1 MLSDLQITQVEHA
14 FKHGDAFVFVI
25 IGRGVFVADRVLKH
39 KKEATVEM
47 REVFEIDESCFSGN
61 EYYGDTCGPEK
72 MFILDDPYADN
83 PNLVA
88 SRYHRDEIREE
99 VVTHA

>member
-1 MLSDLQITQVEHA
+1 MLSEEQIKQVEYA

-25 IGRGVFVADRVLKH
+25 EGRGVFVADRVLKH

-47 REVFEIDESCFSGN
+47 REVYEVNAQCFDGD
-61 EYYGDTCGPEK
+61 EYYGDACEPEL
-72 MFILDDPYADN
+72 MFILSDPYADN

-88 SRYHRDEIREE
+88 SRYYQDEIREE

>member
-1 MLSDLQITQVEHA
+1 MLSEEQIKKVEHA

-25 IGRGVFVADRVLKH
+25 EGRGVFVADRVLKH

-47 REVFEIDESCFSGN
+47 REVYEVNEKCFN
-61 EYYGDTCGPEK
+61 DNDYYGDTWGPEM
-72 MFILDDPYADN
+72 MFILSDPYADN

-88 SRYHRDEIREE
+88 SRYYQDELREE

>member
-1 MLSDLQITQVEHA
+1 MLSEEQIKKVEHS

-25 IGRGVFVADRVLKH
+25 EGRGVFVADRVLKH

-47 REVFEIDESCFSGN
+47 REVYEVNEKCFNDGD
-61 EYYGDTCGPEK
+61 YYGDTWGPEM
-72 MFILDDPYADN
+72 MFILSDPYADN
-83 PNLVA
+83 ANLVA
-88 SRYHRDEIREE
+88 SRYYQDEIKEE

>member
-1 MLSDLQITQVEHA
+1 MLSEEQIKQVEYA

-25 IGRGVFVADRVLKH
+25 EGHGVFVADRVLKH

-47 REVFEIDESCFSGN
+47 REVYEINESCFSDD

-72 MFILDDPYADN
+72 MFILSDPYADN

-88 SRYHRDEIREE
+88 SRYYQDEIREE